1 MPVLGLLFAIAG
13 ALFVGVALTRKS
25 ETTPLL
31 PPGPNDNRVGK
42 FVGLLKKGQLYRVWV
57 RVSTGAITQADLKAK
72 VESMGFGDTRLVTPD
87 PTDQSVATIIA
98 RWMLDSSE
106 AFDTPDV
113 QLFQLEPVEEPP
125 TATKTSG
132 DSTAASAKPILDGGL
147 TDQELEAIRWALMK
161 DDDAKHLG
169 GFASTFEPDFP
180 MASSLLRA
188 KAALANARSMG
199 SVLATE
205 LRTKNQQ
212 MAERFLRAASAVG
225 VGAGASEWQKRLASS
240 TVDTLKRLTKGL
252 VGAEVW
258 DKYASAAGTLGV
270 FLPAHRMWMSD
281 KAFSTLKEVATAPR
295 DTGEDG
301 EAYAS
306 QVCTQCPDLA
316 MVPGLGSGIAFMRA
330 AGAALSLSTSLEAV
344 NMQAIAGC
352 LGESESAAF
361 LTAADLVG
369 GFARGIPAPAEGL
382 FATLTRER
390 EQMTDKE
397 KVAFDAGVAMGFARA
412 LQATDFPALWSY
424 VQGDTLS
431 SRALA
436 FAVAVGQAKREKK
449 RTVAVLLGKLASS
462 LPPGSIDAVRA
473 LCVALVNDE
482 KLLRLYP
489 AELAGKKEV
498 PLPVAQAALA
508 IVREIGEG
516 VRIVDPTA
524 LRMILPG
531 ESSFQLGLTP
541 TVLKLAMSTTKPYVS
556 QVANP
561 AGIVPKVRAIAK
573 STTPEGAKARQ
584 QLERAI
590 KTLERQRWADWYR
603 KVRDNHGATS
613 NVAGY
618 EGRGYAS
625 GQLTRRA

>member
-1 MPVLGLLFAIAG
+1 MPFLGLLLIAG
-13 ALFVGVALTRKS
+13 VLATGFALTRKS
-25 ETTPLL
+25 TPDAPPLL
-31 PPGPNDNRVGK
+31 GSGRVGK
-42 FVGLLKKGQLYRVWV
+42 FIGLLRKGQLYRVWV
-57 RVSTGAITQADLKAK
+57 RIPTGAITQADLRTK
-72 VESMGFGDTRLVTPD
+72 VEAMGFGDTKLVTPD
-87 PTDQSVATIIA
+87 PTDRSVATIIT
-98 RWMLDSSE
+98 RWLLGSSE

-125 TATKTSG
+125 ANVKSSG
-132 DSTAASAKPILDGGL
+132 PDTPLLDGGL
-147 TDQELEAIRWALMK
+147 TSQDIEAVRWALMH

-180 MASSLLRA
+180 IAASLLRA

-199 SVLATE
+199 SVLATQ
-205 LRTKNQQ
+205 LREKNQKI
-212 MAERFLRAASAVG
+212 AERFLRAASAVG
-225 VGAGASEWQKRLASS
+225 VGAGASEWGKRLASS
-240 TVDTLKRLTKGL
+240 TIDTLKRLSKGL
-252 VGAEVW
+252 VAGEVW
-258 DKYASAAGTLGV
+258 DKYASTAGTLGV

-281 KAFSTLKEVATAPR
+281 KAFSTLKEVATAPI
-295 DTGEDG
+295 DVGEEG
-301 EAYAS
+301 QAYAS
-306 QVCTQCPDLA
+306 LVCERCPEIG
-316 MVPGLGSGIAFMRA
+316 MIPGLGSGIAFMRA
-330 AGAALSLSTSLEAV
+330 AGAALALSTSLEKV
-344 NMQAIAGC
+344 NMQSVAEC
-352 LGESESAAF
+352 LGESEAAAF

-369 GFARGIPAPAEGL
+369 GFARGKPAPPEGL

-449 RTVAVLLGKLASS
+449 RTVSILLGKLASS
-462 LPPGSIDAVRA
+462 LPPGSMDAVRA
-473 LCVALVNDE
+473 LSVALINDE

-516 VRIVDPTA
+516 VRVADPTA
-524 LRMILPG
+524 LRMILPN
-531 ESSFQLGLTP
+531 EPSFQLGLTP

-556 QVANP
+556 QVVDP

-573 STTPEGAKARQ
+573 STEPQGAKARQ
-584 QLERAI
+584 QLERAL
-590 KTLERQRWADWYR
+590 KALERQRWADWYR
-603 KVRDNHGATS
+603 KVRDNHGQNSNSSGGQTS
-613 NVAGY
+613 
-618 EGRGYAS
+618 GYAS
-625 GQLTRRA
+625 GQLTRSA